1 MGSEGKNDDKEVF
14 KTPVHPSNF
23 VSRVVGCYPNLSI
36 CSDFTHTKTRQDTMA
51 ALAMRSAHCYCSSAP
66 DAQLRCSQLR
76 RLHCCGSGASAT
88 PQAAAWCLGRTAD
101 WTWCVCAAH
110 AYARRPPS

>member
-14 KTPVHPSNF
+14 KTPVHPGNF

-36 CSDFTHTKTRQDTMA
+36 CSDFTHTKTRQDTVA

-66 DAQLRCSQLR
+66 DAQLRCSQMR
-76 RLHCCGSGASAT
+76 GLHCCGSGASAST
-88 PQAAAWCLGRTAD
+88 PHAWSGGAAPAAAVTLG
-101 WTWCVCAAH
+101 TWG
-110 AYARRPPS
+110 AYIIM